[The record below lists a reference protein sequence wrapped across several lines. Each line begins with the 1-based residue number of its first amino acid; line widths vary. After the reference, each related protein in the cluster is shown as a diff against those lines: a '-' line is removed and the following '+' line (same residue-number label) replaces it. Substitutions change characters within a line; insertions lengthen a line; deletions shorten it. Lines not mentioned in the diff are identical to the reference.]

1 MADVR
6 AASLGDVASDRPTL
20 VELDGVRVVLARVG
34 DRVYGLGDTC
44 AHRGGP
50 LGEGKLSGT
59 RLACPWHGWIYDVRT
74 GQCAF
79 PGRGEAVASYGV
91 RVDGDDVW
99 VRLPDAS
106 EGQR

>member
-1 MADVR
+1 MIR
-6 AASLGDVASDRPTL
+6 AASLGEVAPGRPTL
-20 VELDGVRVVLARVG
+20 VELSGARIVLTRVG
-34 DRVYGLGDTC
+34 DHVYALADTC

-50 LGEGKLSGT
+50 LSEGRLSGT

-79 PGRGEAVASYGV
+79 PGRGQAVASYGV

-99 VRLPDAS
+99 VELPGTPDAP
-106 EGQR
+106 R